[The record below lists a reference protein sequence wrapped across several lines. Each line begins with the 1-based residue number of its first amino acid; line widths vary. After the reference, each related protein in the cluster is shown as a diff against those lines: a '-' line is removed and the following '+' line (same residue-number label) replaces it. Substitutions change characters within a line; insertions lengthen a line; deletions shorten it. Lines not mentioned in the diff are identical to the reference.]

1 MWYPVEDGV
10 SWWFADYADRLLLW
24 LSDTKS
30 VAAYKWCSH
39 WASKYSSLLL
49 SGLKATNCWYY
60 GLVTDPAPPEPNPTH
75 SSLSMVEII
84 LIQSSWF
91 FRPST
96 SWVGCQRPGWE
107 SDGKCLEMFWSV
119 YFQSRSSLWRIV
131 RNFPDPFSARTLTMT
146 RLARAR
152 QHSTDLAVPF
162 IFGSCFE

>member
-1 MWYPVEDGV
+1 MESVGGLQIMPT
-10 SWWFADYADRLLLW
+10 DYFFDFP
-24 LSDTKS
+24 TQ
-30 VAAYKWCSH
+30 
-39 WASKYSSLLL
+39 SLLL
-49 SGLKATNCWYY
+49 PANDARTEPLNIPLFCCPGLKATNCWYY
-60 GLVTDPAPPEPNPTH
+60 SLVTDPAPPEPNPTH

>member
-1 MWYPVEDGV
+1 MEDGV

-30 VAAYKWCSH
+30 VAACKWCSH